1 MRHGIYAP
9 RPLAGEIDAALRP
22 NDRSRDR
29 ESVAM
34 WAPDS
39 GPVGTMLGLQR
50 LAGNAAVVS
59 LLQRRTQWVPTARA
73 GGRFGGVSTAPVLSV
88 QAQEDEEWA
97 TDETGAEPEASGGS
111 EWSSASG
118 SPAGGSAGGGEGA
131 ADSGGGGE
139 GGGGGG
145 DSGGGEGGGGG
156 ATWEGGESESAGGGE
171 AGGEEPAG
179 AEEPSWWWPFG
190 GEDESA
196 GGGEGGGEGGEET
209 AGEESAEEEHS
220 PEDMAAKEAEGE
232 IPPEQDVTVPM
243 SGGPQPYAA
252 ADAGSGGFHDGGRVG
267 TAPFAPEMLGQRE
280 PEEHQQPHAFLGG
293 GRTGTAPWSG
303 GGPNNGPH
311 GNQGV
316 GSLQTEIEPKYDTA
330 WGGIKTN
337 ADAWVIRGTGIVD
350 VARDYVSSKSGDQG
364 NGWWVS
370 PAAAGALETHEQKHI
385 QNAKGLYGSYLQ
397 PMLDRVA
404 DSANL
409 GKGKTYYSKDARAAL
424 ARRIGW
430 EQALKDFK
438 SNDTSY
444 NGNNGQVDTE
454 DIGQPHYPRPQKGP
468 RSIGGK
474 EYDNYLI
481 MGSEPDPT

>member
-1 MRHGIYAP
+1 MRHGIHAP
-9 RPLAGEIDAALRP
+9 RPLAGESDDALRA
-22 NDRSRDR
+22 NDRGRDR
-29 ESVAM
+29 ESVAT
-34 WAPDS
+34 WAPGS

-59 LLQRRTQWVPTARA
+59 LLQRRTQWVPTSRS
-73 GGRFGGVSTAPVLSV
+73 GGRFVRASAAPVLSV
-88 QAQEDEEWA
+88 QTQEDEDEWA
-97 TDETGAEPEASGGS
+97 TDETAAEPEASAGS

-118 SPAGGSAGGGEGA
+118 STAGGSAGGGEGGG
-131 ADSGGGGE
+131 DSGGGA
-139 GGGGGG
+139 
-145 DSGGGEGGGGG
+145 DSDGGGEGGGGG
-156 ATWEGGESESAGGGE
+156 ATWEGGETESAGGGE
-171 AGGEEPAG
+171 GGGEEPAG

-196 GGGEGGGEGGEET
+196 SGGEGGGEGGGEEP
-209 AGEESAEEEHS
+209 AGEEPTEEEHS
-220 PEDMAAKEAEGE
+220 PEEMAAKEAEGE

-252 ADAGSGGFHDGGRVG
+252 AAAGSGGFHDGGRVG
-267 TAPFAPEMLGQRE
+267 TAPFAPEMLGQHE
-280 PEEHQQPHAFLGG
+280 PEEDQHPHAFLGG

-330 WGGIKTN
+330 WGGIRTN

-370 PAAAGALETHEQKHI
+370 QAAAGALDTHEQKHI
-385 QNAKGLYGSYLQ
+385 QNAKGLYGSYIQ
-397 PMLDRVA
+397 PVLDRVA

-474 EYDNYLI
+474 DYDNYLI

>member
-9 RPLAGEIDAALRP
+9 RPLAGESDDALRA
-22 NDRSRDR
+22 NDRGRDR
-29 ESVAM
+29 ESVAT
-34 WAPDS
+34 WAPES

-59 LLQRRTQWVPTARA
+59 LLQGRPRWVPTAKA
-73 GGRFGGVSTAPVLSV
+73 SGPFGSTSMGTVLSV
-88 QAQEDEEWA
+88 QAQEDDDWA
-97 TDETGAEPEASGGS
+97 TDETAAEPEASAGS
-111 EWSSASG
+111 EWSSSSG
-118 SPAGGSAGGGEGA
+118 STAGE
-131 ADSGGGGE
+131 GE
-139 GGGGGG
+139 GGGEP
-145 DSGGGEGGGGG
+145 SGSGEGGGGG
-156 ATWEGGESESAGGGE
+156 AAWEGGE
-171 AGGEEPAG
+171 P
-179 AEEPSWWWPFG
+179 
-190 GEDESA
+190 ESA
-196 GGGEGGGEGGEET
+196 GGGEGGGEEPAGGGEGGGEEP
-209 AGEESAEEEHS
+209 AGAEEASAEESTEEDHS
-220 PEDMAAKEAEGE
+220 PEEIAAKEAEGE

-243 SGGPQPYAA
+243 TGGPQPYAA
-252 ADAGSGGFHDGGRVG
+252 ATAGSGHFRDGGRVG
-267 TAPFAPEMLGQRE
+267 TAPFAPEVLGQRE

-330 WGGIKTN
+330 WGGPRTN

-370 PAAAGALETHEQKHI
+370 PAGAGALETHEQKHI
-385 QNAKGLYGSYLQ
+385 QNAKGLYGSYIQ

-409 GKGKTYYSKDARAAL
+409 GKAKTYYSKDARAAL

>member
-1 MRHGIYAP
+1 MRHGTYAP
-9 RPLAGEIDAALRP
+9 RPFAGEHDDALRAMIATGP
-22 NDRSRDR
+22 TGAAA
-29 ESVAM
+29 VAEL
-34 WAPDS
+34 A
-39 GPVGTMLGLQR
+39 GPVGTILGLQR

-59 LLQRRTQWVPTARA
+59 LLQRRTPWVPATRA
-73 GGRFGGVSTAPVLSV
+73 AGRSSGTSTGPVLSV
-88 QAQEDEEWA
+88 QAQEDEEEWA
-97 TDETGAEPEASGGS
+97 TDGTATEAESSPSA
-111 EWSSASG
+111 EWSSGGES
-118 SPAGGSAGGGEGA
+118 AGGAGGGESA
-131 ADSGGGGE
+131 GGGE

-145 DSGGGEGGGGG
+145 GEAWEGGDSESGGGGEG
-156 ATWEGGESESAGGGE
+156 
-171 AGGEEPAG
+171 GGEEPAG
-179 AEEPSWWWPFG
+179 AEEPSSWWPFG

-196 GGGEGGGEGGEET
+196 GGGEGGGGDETAGEET
-209 AGEESAEEEHS
+209 AGEASGDEEEHT
-220 PEDMAAKEAEGE
+220 PEEMAAKEAEGE
-232 IPPEQDVTVPM
+232 IEPEQDVTVPM
-243 SGGPQPYAA
+243 SGGAQPYAA
-252 ADAGSGGFHDGGRVG
+252 AGVGSGRFHDGGRVG
-267 TAPFAPEMLGQRE
+267 TAPFGPEMLDQRD
-280 PEEHQQPHAFLGG
+280 PEEDQEPHAYLGG

-330 WGGIKTN
+330 WGGVRTN

-385 QNAKGLYGSYLQ
+385 QNAKGLYASYLQ

-474 EYDNYLI
+474 DYDNYLI